1 VKIVK
6 SVGPEFTPVSNKE
19 WKKIDSSIRI
29 QFRKKLEKVALNPR
43 ILKNKLNG
51 YENIYKVKLE
61 KSGFRIAY
69 EVKDEEIVLLVISV
83 GKRENNKIYKNLTDR
98 I

>member
-1 VKIVK
+1 MTYKIK
-6 SVGPEFTPVSNKE
+6 FTPVSNKE
-19 WKKIDSSIRI
+19 WKKIDSSIRA
-29 QFRKKLEKVALNPR
+29 QFRKKLAKVVLNPR
-43 ILKNKLNG
+43 ILKNKLIG
-51 YENIYKVKLE
+51 YENIYKIKLK

-83 GKRENNKIYKNLTDR
+83 GKRENNKIYKNLKDR

>member
-1 VKIVK
+1 MKI
-6 SVGPEFTPVSNKE
+6 
-19 WKKIDSSIRI
+19 SIK
-29 QFRKKLEKVALNPR
+29 QNSK
-43 ILKNKLNG
+43 
-51 YENIYKVKLE
+51 

-83 GKRENNKIYKNLTDR
+83 GKRENNKIYKNLKDR

>member
-1 VKIVK
+1 MTQIKFK
-6 SVGPEFTPVSNKE
+6 
-19 WKKIDSSIRI
+19 
-29 QFRKKLEKVALNPR
+29 
-43 ILKNKLNG
+43 
-51 YENIYKVKLE
+51 

-83 GKRENNKIYKNLTDR
+83 GKRENNKIYKNLKDR